1 MPVDDVPRGAE
12 FAAAL
17 HRYATIAVVGATGA
31 VGREALQ
38 QLAAAGVPAA
48 RVRAHASERS
58 VGSTVPYGAAALA
71 VAGLDRSA
79 FVDGG
84 LALLCADAATA
95 RHARA
100 LAADRACTLVDN
112 SSAFRLD
119 DDVPLV
125 VPEVHG
131 RGFAASRPRLV
142 ANPNCSAILLC
153 VALAPLRRGFGLE
166 EVVVAT
172 YQAVSGAGLPAL
184 AELRAETERAL
195 LGLAPAPTVFRES
208 CAFNVFSHDSDVDPA
223 TGRNV
228 EEQKLIDET
237 RRILG
242 LPRLRV
248 SPTCV
253 RVPVERAHTA
263 AVRVRFG
270 AAAREAEVRAALA
283 GAPSVVLVDDRDRNA
298 FPTPRRAAGRD
309 EVFVGRLRPDA
320 AEEPDAEGRSTTWS
334 PHSSSD
340 QLRKGAATNA
350 LQIAAL
356 LAAPVAD
363 DARR

>member
-1 MPVDDVPRGAE
+1 MATDDVPRGPAL
-12 FAAAL
+12 AAAL
-17 HRYATIAVVGATGA
+17 QTYARIAVVGATGA
-31 VGREALQ
+31 VGREALRL
-38 QLAAAGVPAA
+38 LAAAGVPAA
-48 RVRAHASERS
+48 RVRALASERS
-58 VGSTVPYGAAALA
+58 TGTTVAYGRGELA
-71 VAGLDRSA
+71 VTALDASA

-95 RHARA
+95 RQARA
-100 LAADRACTLVDN
+100 LAADRACALVDN

-119 DDVPLV
+119 ADVPLV

-131 RGFAASRPRLV
+131 RGFAAARPRLV
-142 ANPNCSAILLC
+142 ANPNCAAILLC
-153 VALAPLRRGFGLE
+153 VALEPLRRRFGLD

-184 AELRAETERAL
+184 AELRAETGRAL
-195 LGLAPAPTVFRES
+195 AGEPPAPKVFRET
-208 CAFNVFSHDSDVDPA
+208 CAFNVFSHDSDVDMA

-248 SPTCV
+248 SPTCM

-263 AVRVRFG
+263 AVRVRL
-270 AAAREAEVRAALA
+270 AAVAREAEVRAALA
-283 GAPSVVLVDDRDRNA
+283 SAPSVVLVDDRGRNA
-298 FPTPRRAAGRD
+298 FPTPRLAAGRD
-309 EVFVGRLRPDA
+309 EVLVGRIRPDA
-320 AEEPDAEGRSTTWS
+320 AEEPDADGRSATWS
-334 PHSSSD
+334 LLVCGD

-356 LAAPVAD
+356 LAAPA
-363 DARR
+363 ARAGPR

>member
-1 MPVDDVPRGAE
+1 MQADDVPRGAE
-12 FAAAL
+12 LAAAL
-17 HRYATIAVVGATGA
+17 RSYAAIAVVGATGA

-38 QLAAAGVPAA
+38 QLAAAGLPAA
-48 RVRAHASERS
+48 RVRPFASARS
-58 VGSTVPYGAAALA
+58 VGATVPYGDDDLAA
-71 VAGLDRSA
+71 AGLDSSA

-84 LALLCADAATA
+84 LALLCADVATA
-95 RHARA
+95 RQARA
-100 LAADRACTLVDN
+100 LASGRDCALVDN

-119 DDVPLV
+119 RDVPLV

-131 RGFAASRPRLV
+131 RRFAASRPRFV
-142 ANPNCSAILLC
+142 ANPNCSTILLC
-153 VALAPLRRGFGLE
+153 VALAPLCRRFGLE

-184 AELRAETERAL
+184 AELRAETGRAL
-195 LGLAPAPTVFRES
+195 AGEPPAPKVFRET
-208 CAFNVFSHDSDVDPA
+208 CAFNVFSHDSDVDMA

-248 SPTCV
+248 SPTCM

-263 AVRVRFG
+263 AVRVRL
-270 AAAREAEVRAALA
+270 AAVAREAEVRAALA
-283 GAPSVVLVDDRDRNA
+283 SAPSVVLVDDRGRNA
-298 FPTPRRAAGRD
+298 FPTPRLAAGRD
-309 EVFVGRLRPDA
+309 EVLVGRIRPDA
-320 AEEPDAEGRSTTWS
+320 AEEPDADGRSATWS
-334 PHSSSD
+334 LLVCGD

-356 LAAPVAD
+356 LAAPA
-363 DARR
+363 ARAGPR